1 MNLFTY
7 GSLVF
12 AEVMRAVTGRSF
24 AHEPA
29 RLPGWTRVCIR
40 GTRFPGVRA
49 RASASTSGVL
59 WRGLDPRSVAR
70 LDRFETHHYER
81 RTLTVRTSAGENVS
95 AEVYVIAEA
104 HLGALSQE
112 PWRPDRF
119 ARESLAALLKA
130 LQQAERRPP

>member
-49 RASASTSGVL
+49 HRSLATSGVL
-59 WRGLDPRSVAR
+59 WRDVDPRSLAR

-81 RTLTVRTSAGENVS
+81 RTLRVRTGSGEEVP
-95 AEVYVIAEA
+95 AEVYVIADA
-104 HLGALSQE
+104 HLHDLSQE
-112 PWRPDRF
+112 PWDRAQF
-119 ARESLAALLKA
+119 ARQSLAQLVRSL
-130 LQQAERRPP
+130 R

>member
-12 AEVMRAVTGRSF
+12 AEVMCAVTGRSF

-49 RASASTSGVL
+49 HPSLATSGVL
-59 WRGLDPRSVAR
+59 WRDVDARSLER

-81 RTLTVRTSAGENVS
+81 RTLRVRTAAGENVS
-95 AEVYVIAEA
+95 AEVYVIADA
-104 HLGALSQE
+104 HLRDLSQA
-112 PWRPDRF
+112 PWDRAQF
-119 ARESLAALLKA
+119 ARQSLRPLLRALTS
-130 LQQAERRPP
+130 RV

>member
-24 AHEPA
+24 PHEPA

-40 GTRFPGVRA
+40 GTRFPGVRTRPSFA
-49 RASASTSGVL
+49 TSGVL
-59 WRGLDPRSVAR
+59 WHGLDARSLER

-81 RTLTVRTSAGENVS
+81 RTLRVRTNAGEELP
-95 AEVYVIAEA
+95 AEVYVIADA
-104 HLGALSQE
+104 HLGALSQQ
-112 PWRPDRF
+112 PWDRAQF
-119 ARESLAALLKA
+119 ARESLQPLLRALS
-130 LQQAERRPP
+130 RRA